1 MLHWPCYRRTLTGV
15 ERLIVTQL
23 APPLLFGIAANT
35 DNLTVGVAYGMNR
48 RWIRWPQNLL
58 IAAFTSL
65 VTLCAMAL
73 GWQIR
78 KMLPSG
84 TPDTLGGI
92 LLLMFAAWNF
102 DRDRRAASSQPSLR
116 INGFASRMS
125 VGTGEILFL
134 ASTLSINNMGLAVA
148 GGIGGVSYVSA
159 ASAIFFFSV
168 AMLALGQAVGSNL
181 TRMRWAP
188 RLLCAPISGDAVL
201 ALAGVLMMTGY

>member
-1 MLHWPCYRRTLTGV
+1 MIFIEV
-15 ERLIVTQL
+15 

-48 RWIRWPQNLL
+48 RWIPWPQNLF

-65 VTLCAMAL
+65 VTLGAMAV

-84 TPDTLGGI
+84 TPNTLGGI
-92 LLLMFAAWNF
+92 LLLVFAAWNF
-102 DRDRRAASSQPSLR
+102 DRDRRAASSEPSLP
-116 INGFASRMS
+116 ITSFARRKS
-125 VGTGEILFL
+125 VGIGETLFL
-134 ASTLSINNMGLAVA
+134 AGALSINNIGLAVA
-148 GGIGGVSYVSA
+148 GGIGGVSYVFA

-168 AMLALGQAVGSNL
+168 TMLALGQVVGSNV

-188 RLLCAPISGDAVL
+188 RLLRDPKSGNAVL
-201 ALAGVLMMTGY
+201 ALAGVLMMTGH